1 MVNLDCTN
9 NKILT
14 TLCYRY
20 YVSQIHTTVY
30 RRVNWLYSPTC
41 FRTRKVLRSY
51 ETILLT
57 IDKLNVGIEK
67 FNISLTTY
75 NTGEKEPSKNRIKSV
90 LFLHHPYTRCDV
102 LRGEA
107 TNFVLLVCSQS
118 SWYLGEQ
125 RQGRQRIINSILTTD
140 QWAVILKMVTTLFL
154 ILSLSLFTAR
164 VSAACRYSKTAD
176 MCCDRGKHSQN
187 SRQRTSVNY
196 FRH

>member
-1 MVNLDCTN
+1 M
-9 NKILT
+9 K
-14 TLCYRY
+14 
-20 YVSQIHTTVY
+20 
-30 RRVNWLYSPTC
+30 LYSW
-41 FRTRKVLRSY
+41 
-51 ETILLT
+51 LLT

-140 QWAVILKMVTTLFL
+140 QCSGSEQWFWKWWQLCSSFSAWASSRPESRLPAD
-154 ILSLSLFTAR
+154 TAR
-164 VSAACRYSKTAD
+164 QPTCAATEVNILRIVDTEPPWMTSD
-176 MCCDRGKHSQN
+176 IN
-187 SRQRTSVNY
+187 QRRETSNY
-196 FRH
+196 LNRFVVYLK